1 MKTVKTKEVE
11 FKKEKRKL
19 SGVIWNNDTPLLK
32 NMAEKLGIPLIHAI
46 ALPAYS
52 LEAAIKTDYSGSL
65 EVFKKMILSQKHRLP
80 NGNKVSADAE
90 FSAAVSAPKSKGLYE
105 SLETLADKDTTA
117 YDLSVYIAK
126 LEVVKKSKAEA
137 EAQKAA

>member
-1 MKTVKTKEVE
+1 MKTIKTKEVE

-19 SGVIWNNDTPLLK
+19 SGVIWNDDTPNLK
-32 NMAEKLGIPLIHAI
+32 KMAVKLGIPLLHAI
-46 ALPAYS
+46 ALPAYF

-65 EVFKKMILSQKHRLP
+65 ELFKKMISSQKQRLP

-90 FSAAVSAPKSKGLYE
+90 FSAAVSAPKSKVFYE
-105 SLETLADKDTTA
+105 SLETLADKNLSD

-126 LEVVKKSKAEA
+126 LEVVKKSRAAA